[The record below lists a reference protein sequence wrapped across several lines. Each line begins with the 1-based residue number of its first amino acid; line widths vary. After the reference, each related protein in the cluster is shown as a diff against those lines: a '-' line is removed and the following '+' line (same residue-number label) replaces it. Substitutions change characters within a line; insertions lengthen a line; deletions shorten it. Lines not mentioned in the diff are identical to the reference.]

1 MSKKKLGL
9 ALGAGGARGVAHVGF
24 LYALEEAGI
33 RADCVSGCS
42 MGAIVGA
49 CYCAGVPV
57 EKIRDTALGLK
68 LARIATVNVNPLR
81 SSGLLRMTKAHKIME
96 ELIGHDVSFEELR
109 IPFCCVATDLVS
121 GKTVELRTG
130 SVIDAALASGSVP
143 GAFSPMEREGM
154 YLVDGGVLERVPV
167 KELKPMG
174 AEVIVAVDVLGDLV
188 STMKQKPS
196 NLIETF
202 LRYID
207 VIDTRVTHSKRKS
220 RRRSIDLWLEP
231 ELGDM
236 DQYKVKQLDFAF
248 GQGYALGKANREKI
262 GELIE
267 G

>member
-1 MSKKKLGL
+1 M
-9 ALGAGGARGVAHVGF
+9 R
-24 LYALEEAGI
+24 
-33 RADCVSGCS
+33 
-42 MGAIVGA
+42 
-49 CYCAGVPV
+49 
-57 EKIRDTALGLK
+57 
-68 LARIATVNVNPLR
+68 
-81 SSGLLRMTKAHKIME
+81 
-96 ELIGHDVSFEELR
+96 FEELR

-248 GQGYALGKANREKI
+248 EQGYALGKANRERI